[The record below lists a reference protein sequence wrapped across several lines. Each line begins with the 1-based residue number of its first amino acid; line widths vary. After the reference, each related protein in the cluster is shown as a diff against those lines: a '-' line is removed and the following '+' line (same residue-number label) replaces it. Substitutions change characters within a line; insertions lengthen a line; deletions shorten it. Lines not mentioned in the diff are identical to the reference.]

1 MKYELGNLS
10 DSVVDYEKMLDKTR
24 KHKTLKEMGLKCIVS
39 DYAIA
44 QWYAQSFKLD
54 INNMPT

>member
-24 KHKTLKEMGLKCIVS
+24 KHKTLGEMGLKCIVS

-44 QWYAQSFKLD
+44 QWYA
-54 INNMPT
+54 